1 MTIKRPEQNKK
12 GKQAP
17 THPKRRKSSMSYP
30 WISEKASD
38 SVWLYMREMGRVPLL
53 TREGEIAAAQKM
65 EKGEE
70 MVLESL
76 SRIPFV
82 HNEIISLE
90 DKIAESDGTFKS
102 FFVIREDENK
112 GQGLDNTKKA
122 ILAKINR
129 IRTLKVRRDKIPALV
144 RYNPERGRFMEKPS
158 QIVRDLGLTVTYR
171 HSLVQILREKTND
184 LFEYEKKRKELK
196 TVLAQSRGNQNEP
209 DLLKKMNKINKRALA
224 QQKELGLDLKMME
237 EALWNINEGE
247 RIKDEAKKEIIA
259 ANLRL
264 VVSIARKY
272 INCGLPFL
280 DLIQEGNI
288 GLMTAVDRFE
298 YRRGY
303 KFSTYAHWW
312 IRQAITRA
320 ISDQSR
326 TIRVPVH
333 MVEIINKLNKVT
345 RELVRE
351 KGKEPTAEEIANKMD
366 LSPKKVQK
374 IRKIAQL
381 PLSLETPIGEDEGTH
396 LGDFIE
402 DKDMISPLD
411 EFIQNNLREH
421 IEEAL
426 KTHSE
431 RESSIIKMR
440 FGLGD
445 GNEHT
450 LEEVGNQYKV
460 TRERIRQIQEKAI
473 RKLRQSRHSIKLKS
487 FI

>member
-1 MTIKRPEQNKK
+1 LK
-12 GKQAP
+12 
-17 THPKRRKSSMSYP
+17 
-30 WISEKASD
+30 
-38 SVWLYMREMGRVPLL
+38 
-53 TREGEIAAAQKM
+53 
-65 EKGEE
+65 
-70 MVLESL
+70 
-76 SRIPFV
+76 
-82 HNEIISLE
+82 
-90 DKIAESDGTFKS
+90 
-102 FFVIREDENK
+102 
-112 GQGLDNTKKA
+112 
-122 ILAKINR
+122 NR
-129 IRTLKVRRDKIPALV
+129 SGKIPSRAGY
-144 RYNPERGRFMEKPS
+144 RTEQGIFMEKTS
-158 QIVRDLGLTVTYR
+158 RLVRELGLTATYR

-184 LFEYEKKRKELK
+184 LSQYEKKKQDLK
-196 TVLAQSRGNQNEP
+196 TLLTQSSGKLRGP
-209 DLLKKMNKINKRALA
+209 DLAKKMNEMNKLSCARK
-224 QQKELGLDLKMME
+224 KELGLDLKKME
-237 EALWNINEGE
+237 EALLNIDEGE

-280 DLIQEGNI
+280 DLIQEGNM

-345 RELVRE
+345 SELVRE
-351 KGKEPTAEEIANKMD
+351 KGKEPTADEIAKKMD

-374 IRKIAQL
+374 IRKISQL
-381 PLSLETPIGEDEGTH
+381 PLSLETPIGEDGDSH

-402 DKDMISPLD
+402 DKNKISPLD
-411 EFIQNNLREH
+411 EYIQNNLREH
-421 IEEAL
+421 IDEAL
-426 KTHSE
+426 KNHSE
-431 RESSIIKMR
+431 RESSIIKLR
-440 FGLGD
+440 FGIGD

-450 LEEVGNQYKV
+450 LEEVGSQYRV

-473 RKLRQSRHSIKLKS
+473 RKLRQSRHSVKLKS
-487 FI
+487 FVE

>member
-1 MTIKRPEQNKK
+1 
-12 GKQAP
+12 
-17 THPKRRKSSMSYP
+17 MSQS
-30 WISEKASD
+30 WMSEKVPD
-38 SVWLYMREMGRVPLL
+38 SIWLYMKEMGKVPLL

-70 MVLESL
+70 MVLDSL

-90 DKIAESDGTFKS
+90 DRIAENDCAIKS
-102 FFVIREDENK
+102 VFVIREDENNDR
-112 GQGLDNTKKA
+112 GFDYTKKA
-122 ILAKINR
+122 LLAKIDR
-129 IRTLKVRRDKIPALV
+129 IRSLKRRSGKIPSIV
-144 RYNPERGRFMEKPS
+144 KYNPEHGAFMEKTS
-158 QIVRDLGLTVTYR
+158 RLVRELGLTATYR
-171 HSLVQILREKTND
+171 HSLIRILREKTND
-184 LFEYEKKRKELK
+184 LSQYEKKKQELK
-196 TVLAQSRGNQNEP
+196 TMLIQSSGKQRGP
-209 DLLKKMNKINKRALA
+209 DLAKKMNEMNKLLCA
-224 QQKELGLDLKMME
+224 QKKELGLDLEKME
-237 EALWNINEGE
+237 EALLNIDEGE

-280 DLIQEGNI
+280 DLIQEGNM

-320 ISDQSR
+320 ISDQAR

-345 RELVRE
+345 SELVRE
-351 KGKEPTAEEIANKMD
+351 KGREPTADEIAKKMD

-381 PLSLETPIGEDEGTH
+381 PLSLETPIGEDGDSH
-396 LGDFIE
+396 IGDFIE
-402 DKDMISPLD
+402 DKNKISPLD
-411 EFIQNNLREH
+411 EYIQNNLREH
-421 IEEAL
+421 IDEAL
-426 KTHSE
+426 KNHSE
-431 RESSIIKMR
+431 RESSIIKLR
-440 FGLGD
+440 FGIGG

-450 LEEVGNQYKV
+450 LEEVGNQYRV

-487 FI
+487 YIE